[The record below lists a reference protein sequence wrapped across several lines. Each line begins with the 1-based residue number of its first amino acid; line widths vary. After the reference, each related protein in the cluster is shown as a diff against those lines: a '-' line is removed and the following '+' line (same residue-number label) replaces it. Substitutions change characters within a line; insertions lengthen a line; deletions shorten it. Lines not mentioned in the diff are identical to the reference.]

1 MLGSGRGGCTAA
13 GTGSVSTSIPVP
25 TAEAA
30 VAVVPSAVPTVT
42 SGEEEAAGGGSRR
55 RMRSSLWRRQP
66 REEPSL
72 RSARPSRRVVTSRS
86 SSMGVGGRRRV
97 RSLMGCAVRGKG
109 TTVGDGGDGLAARS
123 KLKPKT
129 TRDPN
134 DDSSSTEDDTTRHP
148 EKTSETFDQHAIAP
162 LPDLFACSNKNLR
175 LRASCAST
183 PCQM

>member
-1 MLGSGRGGCTAA
+1 
-13 GTGSVSTSIPVP
+13 
-25 TAEAA
+25 
-30 VAVVPSAVPTVT
+30 
-42 SGEEEAAGGGSRR
+42 
-55 RMRSSLWRRQP
+55 
-66 REEPSL
+66 
-72 RSARPSRRVVTSRS
+72 
-86 SSMGVGGRRRV
+86 MGVGGRRRV